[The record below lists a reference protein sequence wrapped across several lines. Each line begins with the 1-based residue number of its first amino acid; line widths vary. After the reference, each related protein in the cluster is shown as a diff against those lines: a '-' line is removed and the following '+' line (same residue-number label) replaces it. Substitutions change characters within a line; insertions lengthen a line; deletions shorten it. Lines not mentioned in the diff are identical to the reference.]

1 MSKQHPFTLL
11 KKFRDLARFFID
23 EEVRSVA
30 RRLFITNSV
39 DALLAYAG
47 AVVGSYLSGN
57 TDPMNYVAMGLGM
70 ALAISMLSNFVAV
83 FLVEEAE
90 RRIELKEISKHLL
103 HSVDNTILAKAPKL
117 VALYV
122 ATWSAIGAL
131 SFPAL
136 ASTPFAA
143 SLATRIPIHMAVT
156 ASLCIVI
163 SILFALG
170 TYLGKLIGRNPWGWG
185 LRMALIGLAPLAIAL
200 IAKP

>member
-1 MSKQHPFTLL
+1 MSKQHLFASLRR
-11 KKFRDLARFFID
+11 FRDLARFFID
-23 EEVRSVA
+23 EEVKSVA

-57 TDPMNYVAMGLGM
+57 ADPLNYVAMGLGM

-90 RRIELKEISKHLL
+90 RRIELRELSKHLL
-103 HSVDNTILAKAPKL
+103 HSIDNTILAKAPRF

-136 ASTPFAA
+136 ASSPFAI
-143 SLATRIPIHMAVT
+143 SLAIPMPIHAAVT
-156 ASLCIVI
+156 ASLCIVVAV
-163 SILFALG
+163 LFALG

-200 IAKP
+200 VRP